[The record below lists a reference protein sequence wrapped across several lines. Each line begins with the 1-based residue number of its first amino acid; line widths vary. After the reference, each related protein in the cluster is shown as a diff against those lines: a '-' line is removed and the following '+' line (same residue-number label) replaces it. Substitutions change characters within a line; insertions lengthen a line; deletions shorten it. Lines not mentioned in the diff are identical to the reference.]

1 VNKLPQRP
9 CIFVLILVKV
19 WSADNQSQTKMQR
32 RSFIK
37 TSSAALMGAGT
48 LGRPP
53 EEKRILET
61 YCPTLSLN
69 AYSFNQALLD
79 GEMSLEQL
87 FQFAAETGFAA
98 VDLTAYYI
106 PGYPLPPSDDLLYEI
121 KRKAFRKGI
130 SFSGTGVRN
139 DFTVSDPEEL
149 DQEIEHVKEWI
160 IAASKLGAPNI
171 RVFDGKSKAG
181 GPAAG
186 PIRKQVVDAFRECA
200 VFGSRY
206 GVNVAFQNHHDFTVD
221 TADIIDIIKR
231 VDFDWFG
238 LMLDTGS
245 VSGPDPYLEIEKL
258 IPYAVS
264 WQVKEEVRMGDG
276 TRAVDFP
283 RLMSLIHKGR
293 YQGFLPLETLGEGD
307 PKEKVRKLFLE
318 VSKYL

>member
-1 VNKLPQRP
+1 
-9 CIFVLILVKV
+9 
-19 WSADNQSQTKMQR
+19 
-32 RSFIK
+32 
-37 TSSAALMGAGT
+37 
-48 LGRPP
+48 
-53 EEKRILET
+53 
-61 YCPTLSLN
+61 
-69 AYSFNQALLD
+69 
-79 GEMSLEQL
+79 MSLEQL

-171 RVFDGKSKAG
+171 RVFDGKSTAG
-181 GPAAG
+181 GRAAD

-200 VFGSRY
+200 VFGSKY

-231 VDFDWFG
+231 VDFEWFG

-245 VSGPDPYLEIEKL
+245 VSGADPYLEIEKL

-264 WQVKEEVRMGDG
+264 WQVKEEVRTGDG
-276 TRAVDFP
+276 TKAVDFP

-307 PKEKVRKLFLE
+307 PKEKVQHLFRE

>member
-1 VNKLPQRP
+1 
-9 CIFVLILVKV
+9 
-19 WSADNQSQTKMQR
+19 MQR

-37 TSSAALMGAGT
+37 SSSVALVGVGA
-48 LGRPP
+48 LALARPP

-69 AYSFNQALLD
+69 AYSLNEVLLK

-106 PGYPLPPSDDLLYEI
+106 PGYPLTPSDELLYEI

-139 DFTVSDPEEL
+139 DFTVTDPERL
-149 DQEIEHVKEWI
+149 AGEIEHVKEWI
-160 IAASKLGAPNI
+160 VAASKLGAPNI
-171 RVFDGKSKAG
+171 RVFDGKAKG
-181 GPAAG
+181 GTVAD

-200 VFGSRY
+200 LFGSRF
-206 GVNVAFQNHHDFTVD
+206 GVNVAFQNHHDFLISTE
-221 TADIIDIIKR
+221 DIIDMLKR
-231 VDFDWFG
+231 VDSDWFG

-245 VSGPDPYLEIEKL
+245 VSGSDPYSEIEKL

-264 WQVKEEVRMGDG
+264 WQVKEEVRVGKDIVP
-276 TRAVDFP
+276 VDIP
-283 RLMSLIHKGR
+283 RLMALIHKGA

-307 PKEKVRKLFLE
+307 PKEKIQNLYKQ
-318 VSKYL
+318 VSKFT

>member
-1 VNKLPQRP
+1 MK
-9 CIFVLILVKV
+9 
-19 WSADNQSQTKMQR
+19 R

-37 TSSAALMGAGT
+37 TSSAALVGAGT
-48 LGRPP
+48 LGRPN
-53 EEKRILET
+53 EEIRILST

-69 AYSFNQALLD
+69 AYSFNEALLD
-79 GEMSLEQL
+79 GSMSLEQL
-87 FQFAAETGFAA
+87 FLFAAETGFAA

-106 PGYPLPPSDDLLYEI
+106 PGYPAAPSDELIYEI

-139 DFTVSDPEEL
+139 DFTLKDPEKL
-149 DQEIEHVKEWI
+149 DQQIEHVKEWI

-171 RVFDGKSKAG
+171 RVFDGKSTAG
-181 GPAAG
+181 GRAAD

-200 VFGSRY
+200 VFGSKY
-206 GVNVAFQNHHDFTVD
+206 GVNVAFQNHHDFTVN

-245 VSGPDPYLEIEKL
+245 VSGADPYLEIEKL

-264 WQVKEEVRMGDG
+264 WQLKEKIRVDG
-276 TRAVDFP
+276 ESVPVDIP
-283 RLMSLIHKGR
+283 KLMSIIHKGG

-307 PKEKVRKLFLE
+307 PKEKVQHLFRE

>member
-1 VNKLPQRP
+1 
-9 CIFVLILVKV
+9 
-19 WSADNQSQTKMQR
+19 MQR

-37 TSSAALMGAGT
+37 SSSVAVVGAGA
-48 LGRPP
+48 LALARPS

-61 YCPTLSLN
+61 YCPTPSLN
-69 AYSFNQALLD
+69 AYSFNDVLLK

-106 PGYPLPPSDDLLYEI
+106 PGYPEAPSDELLYEI

-130 SFSGTGVRN
+130 SFSGTGIRN
-139 DFTVSDPEEL
+139 DFTVSDPQIL
-149 DQEIEHVKEWI
+149 AGEIEHVKEWI

-171 RVFDGKSKAG
+171 RVFDGKAKVG
-181 GPAAG
+181 GTAAD

-200 VFGSRY
+200 LFGSRY
-206 GVNVAFQNHHDFTVD
+206 GVNVAFQNHHDFLVSTE
-221 TADIIDIIKR
+221 DIIDILMR
-231 VDFDWFG
+231 VDSGWFG

-264 WQVKEEVRMGDG
+264 WQLKEKVRVGED
-276 TRAVDFP
+276 TVPVDFP
-283 RLMSLIHKGR
+283 RLMALIHKAA

-307 PKEKVRKLFLE
+307 PKEKGQSLFKK
-318 VSKYL
+318 VAKYM